1 MTTDNPYPRGHLLG
15 LGKVWQEGFDA
26 HRPTLT
32 PAENMVMTVA
42 KAQVRDGRPV
52 GANTTGFLLAIID
65 RLTQEDTDD

>member
-1 MTTDNPYPRGHLLG
+1 MTTDRQLSNEPKSVQDVVQGRAN
-15 LGKVWQEGFDA
+15 A

-65 RLTQEDTDD
+65 RLTKENTE

>member
-1 MTTDNPYPRGHLLG
+1 MAENPYPIGTK
-15 LGKVWQEGFDA
+15 KVGYDA

-65 RLTQEDTDD
+65 RLTEEDTDG